1 MGRLILIILVAGLAA
16 FAVISVLALFK
27 PQPTQGAHHKGDTM
41 PDSIKTV
48 AYVVLILLMFGITT
62 GFIGGL

>member
-1 MGRLILIILVAGLAA
+1 MGRLILILLVAGLLAY
-16 FAVISVLALFK
+16 AVISVMSLFK
-27 PQPTQGAHHKGDTM
+27 PQPTRAPHHKGDGM

-62 GFIGGL
+62 GLVGGL